1 MTVQQLVLVAKPG
14 DAREAYLRE
23 IRRLGQ
29 EVDVSESLGEL
40 HDLMRAKAYHGIFID
55 LATKVRAT
63 PREKELLHD
72 VLSTAPTATLK
83 WVAAQ
88 DEVRA
93 LFHGQIGET
102 GTVEAFYTQQC
113 RGKFARRIRLDLRVA
128 QNLNVLLRRAD
139 AAGADATGPAAEQ
152 RTITTDIS
160 HGGCFVFTT
169 ETWTLGALGQIVF
182 QDLVDRSPVD
192 VEVRWVLPWGKAL
205 KVPGL
210 GLIFCNPEQGPVV
223 ELRERFR
230 LRTRN
235 GGADADANLLD
246 EVGEVG

>member
-23 IRRLGQ
+23 IRSLGQ
-29 EVDVSESLGEL
+29 ELDLTESLGEL
-40 HDLMRAKAYHGIFID
+40 HERMRAKAYHGIFID

-63 PREKELLHD
+63 PREKELLHE
-72 VLSTAPTATLK
+72 VLNTAPTATLK
-83 WVAAQ
+83 WVAGQ

-93 LFHGQIGET
+93 LYHGQLGET
-102 GTVEAFYTQQC
+102 GTVEAFYAQQC
-113 RGKFARRIRLDLRVA
+113 QGKFARRIRLDLRVT
-128 QNLNVLLRRAD
+128 QNLNVLLRPAD
-139 AAGADATGPAAEQ
+139 ETGGGPETGQ
-152 RTITTDIS
+152 RTVTTDIS

-169 ETWTLGALGQIVF
+169 EAWTLGALGQLVF

-210 GLIFCNPEQGPVV
+210 GLIFCNPEQGPVA

-235 GGADADANLLD
+235 GGADADANLLGDVD
-246 EVGEVG
+246 EIGEVG